1 MTNSEVACE
10 APNEFL
16 YRFQGNHYLQSGD
29 DFPLDENQVLLKGS
43 SLRNTEWV
51 IGFAVYTGHETKI
64 MKNSARSKS
73 KRSKNAVALNYYI
86 VICMCI

>member
-1 MTNSEVACE
+1 M
-10 APNEFL
+10 
-16 YRFQGNHYLQSGD
+16 QSGD